1 MIVTKEITQ
10 VRANRWKDPAL
21 SWGLVPTMGYLH
33 EGHRALIR
41 QARAE
46 NDRLAVTIYVNP
58 TQFAPNED
66 LTTYPRSLDQ
76 DLAMLTAE
84 NVDLV
89 FTPDDALMYP
99 PGFQTKIILEE
110 VTQPLEGASR
120 PTHFQGVATVV
131 AKLFNIIQ
139 PTRAY
144 FGQKDAQ
151 QTVVIGQMVADLNIN
166 VDLVICPIVRE
177 PDGLA
182 LSSRNVKLSAEQRK
196 AAVILHQA
204 LTAAAESI
212 QAGER
217 NAAVIR
223 QQMEKRIASE
233 PLARLDYVSAADPT
247 TLQEL
252 NEIQSEVLLST
263 AVFFGQTRLIDNF
276 RLNQLQLSRG

>member
-1 MIVTKEITQ
+1 MIVTNEISQ
-10 VRANRWKDPAL
+10 IRVNRWSDPTL

-33 EGHRALIR
+33 EGHRVLIR

-46 NDRLAVTIYVNP
+46 NDRVAVSIYVNP

-66 LTTYPRSLDQ
+66 LTTYPRSLEQ
-76 DLAMLTAE
+76 DLALLTAE
-84 NVDLV
+84 SVDLV
-89 FTPDDALMYP
+89 FTPDDTIMYP
-99 PGFQTKIILEE
+99 PGFQTKIILDE

-151 QTVVIGQMVADLNIN
+151 QTVVIRQMIADLNFNI
-166 VDLVICPIVRE
+166 DMVICPIVRE
-177 PDGLA
+177 ADGLA
-182 LSSRNVKLSAEQRK
+182 LSSRNVKLSPAQRK
-196 AAVILHQA
+196 AAVVLHRA
-204 LTAAAESI
+204 LIEAADSI

-217 NAAVIR
+217 DARVIR
-223 QQMEKRIASE
+223 QQMEACIASE

-247 TLQEL
+247 TLLEL
-252 NEIQSEVLLST
+252 TDISSNILLSM
-263 AVFFGQTRLIDNF
+263 AVFFGQTRLIDNMY
-276 RLNQLQLSRG
+276 LELK

>member
-1 MIVTKEITQ
+1 MIITHEIDQ
-10 VRANRWKDPAL
+10 VRASRWLNPTL

-33 EGHRALIR
+33 QGHRALIQ

-46 NDRLAVTIYVNP
+46 NDRLAVSIYVNP

-66 LTTYPRSLDQ
+66 LTTYPRSLEQ

-84 NVDLV
+84 KVDLV
-89 FTPDDALMYP
+89 FTPNDSLMYP

-139 PTRAY
+139 PNRAY

-151 QTVVIGQMVADLNIN
+151 QTVVIRQMTADLNFN
-166 VDLVICPIVRE
+166 VEMIICPTIRE
-177 PDGLA
+177 SDGLA

-196 AAVILHQA
+196 AAVVLYQA
-204 LTAAAESI
+204 LTEAAETI

-217 NAAVIR
+217 DGPIIR
-223 QQMEKRIASE
+223 QQMAARIASE
-233 PLARLDYVSAADPT
+233 PLARLDYVSAADPA
-247 TLQEL
+247 TLKEL
-252 NEIQSEVLLST
+252 NEIRSGVLLST
-263 AVFFGQTRLIDNF
+263 AVFFGNTRLIDNL
-276 RLNQLQLSRG
+276 RLNLT